1 MEILLKMYKVPH
13 RDFIQCRAK
22 RLAFLILRTPYGESN
37 PLVYPDALNH
47 DI

>member
-1 MEILLKMYKVPH
+1 MEMLLKMYKVPH
-13 RDFIQCRAK
+13 RDFRAK

-37 PLVYPDALNH
+37 PLLYPDALNH